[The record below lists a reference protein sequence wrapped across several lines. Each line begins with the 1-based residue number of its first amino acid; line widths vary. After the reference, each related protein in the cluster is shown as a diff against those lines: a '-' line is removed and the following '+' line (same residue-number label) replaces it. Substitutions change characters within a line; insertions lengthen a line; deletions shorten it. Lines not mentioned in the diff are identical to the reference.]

1 MDIKNKN
8 SFIFYRSFHEATKDI
23 DDRYRKKILYSI
35 IEYELD
41 FKDPEF
47 EDNEGVC
54 KSIWILIKPQ
64 LDANNRR
71 FTNGCKG
78 GRPKTETEEEPNL
91 NLTRTKPKPNYNY
104 NDNYNVNKNVNYNTP
119 PKNKYGVYK
128 HVLLKPSEHEKL
140 VEKFGVK
147 GTEDWINILDE
158 GIELKGYK
166 YKSHYLAILKW
177 ANNSNKQIK
186 SHQRTQPTLD
196 EIKEYIRQ
204 TGGEN
209 EQ

>member
-1 MDIKNKN
+1 MGTQNKN

-41 FKDPEF
+41 SIDPIF

-78 GRPKTETEEEPNL
+78 GRPKTETNQEPKLNL
-91 NLTRTKPKPNYNY
+91 NKTNQEPNYNY
-104 NDNYNVNKNVNYNTP
+104 NDNYNVNKNINYNKPT
-119 PKNKYGVYK
+119 KNKYGVYK
-128 HVLLKPSEHEKL
+128 HVLLKPDEYKKL
-140 VEKFGVK
+140 VERFGEQ
-147 GTEDWINILDE
+147 GTDNWIKVLDE
-158 GIELKGYK
+158 GIELKGYS

-177 ANNSNKQIK
+177 SSNRNKQGK
-186 SHQRTQPTLD
+186 GYERTQPTLD
-196 EIKEYIRQ
+196 DVQEYIRQ
-204 TGGEN
+204 TGGEDN
-209 EQ
+209 E